1 MGLYN
6 NKKSKDASNEINVY
20 VQNPLK
26 TNVPPPKKI
35 LSKTTPDNIYVQNPL
50 KPQIISKPEEVHEPQ
65 RKRLL
70 FNVAGLY
77 YHEDALIEAATENKY
92 YDMDDKDLVATGKK
106 KVYAYYFRGDL
117 VFEEEPTNKYSK
129 DAIKIL
135 LNDKL
140 IGYVPHDFT
149 LKMKSLIAN
158 NSIVKVEY
166 KITGGD
172 YKEIWNGKVEE
183 YESDFKSNVI
193 VTYME

>member
-1 MGLYN
+1 MGLFN
-6 NKKSKDASNEINVY
+6 NKNINKDINVY

-26 TNVPPPKKI
+26 PNVSPPKKI
-35 LSKTTPDNIYVQNPL
+35 ISKSVSDDIYVQNPL
-50 KPQIISKPEEVHEPQ
+50 KPQVPKPQEIHEPQ

-117 VFEEEPTNKYSK
+117 VFEEEPTNRYDKN
-129 DAIKIL
+129 AVKII
-135 LNDKL
+135 LNDRH
-140 IGYVPHDFT
+140 IGYVPSEFAE
-149 LKMKSLIAN
+149 KMKKLLAN
-158 NSIVKVEY
+158 HSIIKVEY
-166 KITGGD
+166 KISGGD